1 MIIIVIIA
9 MVIIIISRIIITA
22 TTTAIKIIPIIYYAN
37 AVPKNKAI
45 FCPIHLKNNGRSINV
60 FSISCFVIMKF
71 NFGYLYIPSYR
82 LKSYVYILEIV
93 LVIFW
98 QTSFFSEMQMSR
110 SLTMNSWMKCT
121 LYWHF
126 WIN

>member
-9 MVIIIISRIIITA
+9 MIIIIISIIIITA
-22 TTTAIKIIPIIYYAN
+22 TAAAIIIIPIIYYAN
-37 AVPKNKAI
+37 VVPKNKAI
-45 FCPIHLKNNGRSINV
+45 FCPIYLKNKGRSINV
-60 FSISCFVIMKF
+60 SSISWFVIMKF
-71 NFGYLYIPSYR
+71 NFGYVYIPSYR
-82 LKSYVYILEIV
+82 LKAYVYILEIV